1 MSYIQYVNIFSF
13 GNKNRELINGLIFFN
28 WLCYLNKWQ
37 NEHKAAEWNK
47 YQNKSAREHST
58 ELPLA
63 VLLGFSLFNITL
75 AFLHHRFTQT
85 MISHMNEPNYFS
97 FCSWFLNKLILR
109 ELQYA
114 HDTKY
119 TRLLHSIPRYTG
131 I

>member
-47 YQNKSAREHST
+47 YQNKSVGEYST
-58 ELPLA
+58 ELLLA
-63 VLLGFSLFNITL
+63 VLLYFSLFNITL
-75 AFLHHRFTQT
+75 AFLHRRFTQT
-85 MISHMNEPNYFS
+85 MIPHMKEPNSLS

-109 ELQYA
+109 ELHYA
-114 HDTKY
+114 PNAKY
-119 TRLLHSIPRYTG
+119 TRLLYSISRYTDL
-131 I
+131 